1 MDPFSERLATLA
13 WKKLDNK
20 QNQNT
25 IDIILFII
33 ITTCLYFDQ
42 QKDSQKRKQ
51 IILIVLYMLYMFL
64 YPLFWYFDISDILIS
79 LSKMILKRKS
89 TQSITFSRSPL
100 SWFVFT
106 HSDVASITL
115 MILLIHV
122 CIVWFVRVGDNITTC
137 ITLYLFKYIDILL
150 KKIERLF
157 KALKSTARSRICLE
171 KSSAILFLDALAS
184 LDSKLWVSQWV
195 SHWCFSDFQ

>member
-1 MDPFSERLATLA
+1 
-13 WKKLDNK
+13 
-20 QNQNT
+20 
-25 IDIILFII
+25 
-33 ITTCLYFDQ
+33 
-42 QKDSQKRKQ
+42 
-51 IILIVLYMLYMFL
+51 
-64 YPLFWYFDISDILIS
+64 
-79 LSKMILKRKS
+79 MILKRKS

-137 ITLYLFKYIDILL
+137 ITLDLFKYIDILL

-171 KSSAILFLDALAS
+171 KSSAILFFSMSRNTNYVYGHLHKENISTPITIHWQPTHHYDQVLPKTTKAELLQGDYKKGLQEKIIAALVHS
-184 LDSKLWVSQWV
+184 PG
-195 SHWCFSDFQ
+195 

>member
-1 MDPFSERLATLA
+1 MSYVDKIARLWQFLFIFSNTQHEPIGSVESSSMFSWGWTKGSTNYGNLPLQVADPFSERLATLA

-51 IILIVLYMLYMFL
+51 SILIVLYMLYMFL
-64 YPLFWYFDISDILIS
+64 YPLFWCFDIFDILIS

-89 TQSITFSRSPL
+89 TQSITSSRSPL
-100 SWFVFT
+100 SL
-106 HSDVASITL
+106 D
-115 MILLIHV
+115 
-122 CIVWFVRVGDNITTC
+122 
-137 ITLYLFKYIDILL
+137 LYSL
-150 KKIERLF
+150 
-157 KALKSTARSRICLE
+157 TAMWLP
-171 KSSAILFLDALAS
+171 
-184 LDSKLWVSQWV
+184 
-195 SHWCFSDFQ
+195 

>member
-13 WKKLDNK
+13 WKKLDHR

-42 QKDSQKRKQ
+42 QKDSQNRKQ
-51 IILIVLYMLYMFL
+51 SILIVLYMVYMFL
-64 YPLFWYFDISDILIS
+64 YPLFWCFDIFDILIS